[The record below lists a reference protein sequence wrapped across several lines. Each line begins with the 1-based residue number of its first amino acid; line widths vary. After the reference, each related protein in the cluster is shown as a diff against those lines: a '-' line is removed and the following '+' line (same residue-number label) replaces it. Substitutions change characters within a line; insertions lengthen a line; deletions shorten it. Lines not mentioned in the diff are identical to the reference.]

1 MGFTQVGLVTTDSFC
16 ETVRAGFVANEQEI
30 SETFGE
36 WFTNC
41 ANENKMVTKDNIV
54 APIIVNKQMLTLSLS
69 KEMQEPLSRALKKAI
84 KEALDEA
91 LDENKVLTETN
102 FAEALDKNG
111 VLTEANFAEALDKNK
126 VLLTET
132 NLKSTLQT
140 ELERNKLY
148 KLAIK
153 DHLAIKVVQCLAFV
167 LTFHFQHP
175 RLGPLLRAM
184 PTEFCRLLCS
194 LACPL
199 LAAVLAGQTFA
210 ILARAVTMQTP

>member
-102 FAEALDKNG
+102 FAEALDKN
-111 VLTEANFAEALDKNK
+111 K
-126 VLLTET
+126 VLTET

>member
-126 VLLTET
+126 VLTET

-153 DHLAIKVVQCLAFV
+153 DHLAIKVVHRLSNASRLCSRSTSSTPGSDPSFVPCRRSSAAFSARWPV
-167 LTFHFQHP
+167 PCWLLCWP
-175 RLGPLLRAM
+175 GRPSRSWLGP
-184 PTEFCRLLCS
+184 
-194 LACPL
+194 
-199 LAAVLAGQTFA
+199 
-210 ILARAVTMQTP
+210 

>member
-102 FAEALDKNG
+102 FAEALDKN
-111 VLTEANFAEALDKNK
+111 K

-153 DHLAIKVVQCLAFV
+153 DQLAIKVVQCLAFV